1 MERHGAA
8 HRISQTLPGEVPDP
22 GVRTT
27 RLLKSAVTRTRNK
40 VDSLESAYGARD
52 VPQSSPHYPKI
63 AGARQAHVDALR
75 AYREHTGG

>member
-8 HRISQTLPGEVPDP
+8 HRITQTLPGATPDP
-22 GVRTT
+22 QARQT

-40 VDSLESAYGARD
+40 VDTLESAYGAHD

-63 AGARQAHVDALR
+63 EGARRAHREALT
-75 AYREHTGG
+75 AYREHTEG